1 MKIHKNGAYSDAAL
15 YYNKIVNE
23 EKVSS
28 TLRSTAQV
36 YLKQANAKKDLTG
49 PKDYYNKI
57 LKAKTVTEAWNL
69 AQEFKTNFPEDD
81 LLGEALNYA
90 AQLSLNYGMKIHK
103 NGAYSDAASYYNK
116 IISEEKVSSTL
127 RSTAQVYLNQA
138 NEGKELTTPKDYYG
152 KVLASKKVSQAWSL
166 AQEFKENF
174 PGNVLLVEAFN
185 HAAQMNL
192 DYAMKLH
199 LQKDYANAQSY
210 YERIVGEENVSKNLK
225 STAQVYL
232 EQAKSKQELTTPK
245 DYLKQIKNSK
255 SVSSAWSLSQKFKTN
270 FPNDPLLSEAMD
282 VAAEMNL
289 QYAVKLHRNGE
300 YSKAIEYYDR
310 INSEKLVS
318 SSIRNL
324 SKTFNSLAK
333 QGKKISSANDYAS
346 KITTSKS
353 VSTAWNLA
361 QEALLIYPNHSA
373 LINALN
379 KTANDNLSY
388 GRKLHRQGKS
398 ELARPYYEKVNND
411 QRVDSQI
418 RHLAEIFMGQTNSN
432 HKSVVYI
439 DSGHGGTDSGA
450 SFYGAYEKKLNLSVG
465 KYLKNELEKKGYT
478 VIMSRETDTFVPLTD
493 RALEA
498 NKLGADIFISLHHNS
513 MGGSGTGKGI
523 ETFLFH
529 KVASGFGQE
538 TNKNN
543 FKLNDPRISE
553 SLNLA
558 ENVHS
563 NLIKSTGMY
572 DRGVKGNN
580 FNVLR
585 NTHIPA
591 VLVELGFIDNRNEL
605 AIIKSTSFQ
614 KNAASAMAN
623 GIDKYFASISK

>member
-1 MKIHKNGAYSDAAL
+1 AKSNLSLIDIEYHQKKSSQDLEEDDKDEEEKQAEPEEVDENEETSTVSEQDDPQENKPLNAKKTEQTANELYNRILEAKTVTEAWNLAQEFKENFPDDDLLSKAMNQDEKMNLNYGMKIHRRREIENAITYYNKIDNEEKVSSTLRSTAEAYLNQANANKELTTPKDYYNQILEAKTVTGAWNLAQEFKTSFPNSDLLSEALDYAAQLSLDYGMKIHKNGAYSDAAL

-152 KVLASKKVSQAWSL
+152 KVLASKKVYQAWSL

-388 GRKLHRQGKS
+388 GRKLHRQ
-398 ELARPYYEKVNND
+398 
-411 QRVDSQI
+411 
-418 RHLAEIFMGQTNSN
+418 
-432 HKSVVYI
+432 
-439 DSGHGGTDSGA
+439 
-450 SFYGAYEKKLNLSVG
+450 
-465 KYLKNELEKKGYT
+465 
-478 VIMSRETDTFVPLTD
+478 
-493 RALEA
+493 
-498 NKLGADIFISLHHNS
+498 
-513 MGGSGTGKGI
+513 
-523 ETFLFH
+523 
-529 KVASGFGQE
+529 
-538 TNKNN
+538 
-543 FKLNDPRISE
+543 
-553 SLNLA
+553 
-558 ENVHS
+558 
-563 NLIKSTGMY
+563 
-572 DRGVKGNN
+572 
-580 FNVLR
+580 
-585 NTHIPA
+585 
-591 VLVELGFIDNRNEL
+591 
-605 AIIKSTSFQ
+605 
-614 KNAASAMAN
+614 
-623 GIDKYFASISK
+623 